1 MSWGGSY
8 KMENFKFT
16 LNQKIAIGILC
27 SLEVYTEP
35 KYVAWANGWLEGKDR
50 TKKSAA
56 DAYADADAAYATY
69 AAYAAAADAA
79 AAAAAADAYA
89 AADAADALKRSI
101 KVKFSINLFAIIEK
115 VMSMGNL

>member
-1 MSWGGSY
+1 M
-8 KMENFKFT
+8 KNFKFT

-56 DAYADADAAYATY
+56 DAYADADAAYAAY

-79 AAAAAADAYA
+79 AAAAAYA
-89 AADAADALKRSI
+89 AADAAAAAYAADALKRSI
-101 KVKFSINLFAIIEK
+101 KVKFSINLFTIIEK
-115 VMSMGNL
+115 VMNMENL